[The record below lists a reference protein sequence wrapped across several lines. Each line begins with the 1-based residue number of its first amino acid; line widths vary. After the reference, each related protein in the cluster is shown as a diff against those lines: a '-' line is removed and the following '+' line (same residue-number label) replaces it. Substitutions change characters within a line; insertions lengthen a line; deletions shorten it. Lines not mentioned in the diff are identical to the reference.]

1 MVGEVKVREGYKK
14 TEVGIIPEDWMLT
27 KLAQL
32 TTEIGDGIHTTPS
45 YVAKSEFYFINGNN
59 LSNGEVVLFDETK
72 CVSYG
77 EYMKHMKKLNNRTT
91 LMSINGTI
99 GNLAYYNDERIILG
113 KSVCYININ
122 KVTKKEFVYFQ
133 LKSKYVSAFYKDEL
147 TGSTIKNLSLK
158 SIRNTP
164 IIIPCNEEEQKA
176 IATALTDIDNL
187 IQSLKKLIEKKKKIK
202 QGTMQQLLTGK
213 KRLPGFSGELIKL
226 QLKDILEL
234 NKGSQLNRN
243 TLSEKGDYPVINGGI
258 EPSGYTSVWNCS
270 EETITISEGGN
281 SCGYVNFLRTK
292 FWSGGHLYTVKLKYD
307 TIYKQYL
314 YYLLKFNEPKIMSLR
329 VGSGLPNIQKKSIGE
344 FQLNFMADYEEQQ
357 AIAQVLSDMDSE
369 IEVLEQKL
377 EKLKTIKQGMMQEL
391 LTGRI
396 RLI

>member
-1 MVGEVKVREGYKK
+1 MVEEVKMREGYKN
-14 TEVGIIPEDWMLT
+14 TEVGVIPEDWEVK
-27 KLAQL
+27 KLKDLSNMKSGQSITSKGINEFDKYPCYGGNGLRGYTYTYTHKGEFALIGRQGALCGNVQYVSGAFYASEHAVVVTPNIGTDIKWLSYKLIDMRLNQYSESSAQPGL
-32 TTEIGDGIHTTPS
+32 SVKKI
-45 YVAKSEFYFINGNN
+45 SEF
-59 LSNGEVVLFDETK
+59 
-72 CVSYG
+72 
-77 EYMKHMKKLNNRTT
+77 
-91 LMSINGTI
+91 
-99 GNLAYYNDERIILG
+99 
-113 KSVCYININ
+113 
-122 KVTKKEFVYFQ
+122 KVATP
-133 LKSKYVSAFYKDEL
+133 LIEL
-147 TGSTIKNLSLK
+147 
-158 SIRNTP
+158 
-164 IIIPCNEEEQKA
+164 EQEA
-176 IATALTDIDNL
+176 IVTVLTDTDNL

-202 QGTMQQLLTGK
+202 QGTMQLLLTGK

-344 FQLNFMADYEEQQ
+344 FQLNFMADYDEQK

-377 EKLKTIKQGMMQEL
+377 EKLKIIKQGMMQEL